1 MVQHSSL
8 SVELPRLDKTPNP
21 NNVPFIRHIK
31 HKDMERWNV
40 KEQKKET
47 QATIC

>member
-8 SVELPRLDKTPNP
+8 SVELPRLNKTPNP
-21 NNVPFIRHIK
+21 NYVPFIRHIK

-40 KEQKKET
+40 KE
-47 QATIC
+47 